1 MRMARAAATIVHPR
15 RLPNIAPTGELTL
28 LPCGFD
34 SVIVSAAGLD
44 VASQEGGAKN
54 SVCPVR
60 FSIHVCA
67 CVVY

>member
-1 MRMARAAATIVHPR
+1 MARAAATTVHPR
-15 RLPNIAPTGELTL
+15 RLPNITPIGELTL

-44 VASQEGGAKN
+44 VASQEGAKD
-54 SVCPVR
+54 SACPVR